1 MKKIMIGVVLFVGLL
16 FANEAY
22 KPIFDMVTVSGAKIY
37 VIGDDKDEAIE
48 EGQLDQNWFAE
59 LINNKKPL
67 PKNLTLVDLRKVER
81 YKAQH
86 IDGAINIP
94 FDMKTEKMDLSKLP
108 KDGLIV
114 FYCRK
119 GMMSTAARSSL
130 DDELAQRVFVFD
142 AVYKCDDKYKNCTLT
157 PNEFL

>member
-1 MKKIMIGVVLFVGLL
+1 MKKIIIGVVLFVGLL
-16 FANEAY
+16 FANETY
-22 KPIFDMVTVSGAKIY
+22 KPMFDMVTVSGAKIY

-119 GMMSTAARSSL
+119 GMMSTAARASL